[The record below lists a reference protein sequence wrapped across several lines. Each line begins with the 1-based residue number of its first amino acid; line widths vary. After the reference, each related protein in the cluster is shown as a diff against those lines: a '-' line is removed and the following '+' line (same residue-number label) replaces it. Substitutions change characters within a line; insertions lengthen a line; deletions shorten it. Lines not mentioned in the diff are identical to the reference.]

1 MLKITVEPGV
11 EEVRLK
17 LEGDLAGTW
26 VPHLEESWREA
37 SAGLRGRALC
47 VDLTGVLRFDH
58 AARYLLALLHERGA
72 RMVASGVEM
81 RDLLD
86 SLSRDWPPAALAARR

>member
-11 EEVRLK
+11 DEVRLR

-37 SAGLRGRALC
+37 YADLRGRTLC
-47 VDLTGVLRFDH
+47 LDLTGVLRVDI
-58 AARYLLALLHERGA
+58 AARYLLALLHERGT
-72 RMVASGVEM
+72 RMVATGVEM

-86 SLSRDWPPAALAARR
+86 SLPRDWPPAALTARR